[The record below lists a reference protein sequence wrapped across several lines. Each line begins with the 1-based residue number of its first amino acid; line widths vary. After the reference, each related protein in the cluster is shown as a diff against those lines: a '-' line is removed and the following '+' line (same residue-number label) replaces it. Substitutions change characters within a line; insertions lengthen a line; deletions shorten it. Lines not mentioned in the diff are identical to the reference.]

1 MRPAHINIRF
11 IDSAGFVIGL
21 LLLHTSIRLADL
33 ESLRPLGAFRAEVA
47 K

>member
-11 IDSAGFVIGL
+11 IDSAGFVIGI
-21 LLLHTSIRLADL
+21 LLLHTSVRLSDL
-33 ESLRPLGAFRAEVA
+33 EPLRSLGAYRAEVA